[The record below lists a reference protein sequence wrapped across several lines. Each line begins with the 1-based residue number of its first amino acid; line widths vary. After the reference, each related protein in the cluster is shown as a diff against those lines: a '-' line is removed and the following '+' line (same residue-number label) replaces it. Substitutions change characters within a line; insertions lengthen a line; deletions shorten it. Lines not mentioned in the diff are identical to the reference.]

1 MVDSHQ
7 PQTLAATAAPRLL
20 VSRPAGDPFSAALEK
35 AGYTVVSTPF
45 NHCCVAGD
53 PHGPNISTVNVWE
66 EPLRNGHVMWV
77 VFASRRG
84 VEVFNKLFPDTLAA
98 AAKAG
103 THFAVI
109 GPATGV
115 ALRHLGLEPDLTMP
129 ASAATGQQLGQAL
142 RERVDY
148 PPQKPT
154 KKKPPVP
161 TVLCIGSALSR
172 WDSAV
177 SLHEAGWD
185 VTYLPVYT
193 MMPLTA
199 DELPAGTIA
208 DWQDGQFAC
217 AVVTAPSAARV
228 LVTLCGKGNV
238 VCIGDTTAATAK
250 KVGLNISRV
259 AKTADPAGVVEAVQ
273 LAFPLTESAELAA
286 PSELTEPA
294 APSSQLQTPSTSQPR
309 TSLIAT
315 SATAD
320 RSGEQAEAGA

>member
-1 MVDSHQ
+1 
-7 PQTLAATAAPRLL
+7 
-20 VSRPAGDPFSAALEK
+20 
-35 AGYTVVSTPF
+35 
-45 NHCCVAGD
+45 
-53 PHGPNISTVNVWE
+53 
-66 EPLRNGHVMWV
+66 
-77 VFASRRG
+77 
-84 VEVFNKLFPDTLAA
+84 
-98 AAKAG
+98 
-103 THFAVI
+103 
-109 GPATGV
+109 
-115 ALRHLGLEPDLTMP
+115 
-129 ASAATGQQLGQAL
+129 
-142 RERVDY
+142 
-148 PPQKPT
+148 
-154 KKKPPVP
+154 
-161 TVLCIGSALSR
+161 
-172 WDSAV
+172 
-177 SLHEAGWD
+177 
-185 VTYLPVYT
+185 

-199 DELPAGTIA
+199 DELPTGTIA